1 MFLVGW
7 WRLLALTGDWKPGGG
22 FFPTQV
28 NFWAAVWLQGRWR
41 GENHLVAEEGS
52 MFLAQCWLEKGK
64 RDSCIVGFQSSKER
78 AGQLCIWSR
87 EKWAAYTC
95 QICEV
100 LQGGPPLENIIYRS
114 DRLPTLI
121 LMMGI
126 WDNRSQVGV
135 FLCQQ
140 SIQHGNSLTL
150 HTRHGRHKEMACL
163 QETQLVWSWR
173 HISFL
178 QPAGEATGADL
189 EITSNVL
196 NVSMVPTC

>member
-1 MFLVGW
+1 MLARERQEG
-7 WRLLALTGDWKPGGG
+7 LLHCGLPK
-22 FFPTQV
+22 
-28 NFWAAVWLQGRWR
+28 LQGESWPALHLEQREMGSLHLPNLR
-41 GENHLVAEEGS
+41 GASG
-52 MFLAQCWLEKGK
+52 
-64 RDSCIVGFQSSKER
+64 R
-78 AGQLCIWSR
+78 A
-87 EKWAAYTC
+87 
-95 QICEV
+95 
-100 LQGGPPLENIIYRS
+100 PLENIIYRS